1 MYSVVL
7 DLHSWIR
14 WIALVSGFG
23 ATLSVLMSRETSRP
37 SAVWGL
43 ALMAAL
49 DVQLLLGLLLYFVL
63 SPNMQVIRENFSEAM
78 RTPGLR
84 FWAVEHVSMMLLAV
98 VVVHIGRALA
108 RKAATPDGKRL
119 RLLICFAIATIAM
132 LAGTPW
138 PGMISGRPLFRI

>member
-1 MYSVVL
+1 MYSLVL

-23 ATLSVLMSRETSRP
+23 ATLSVLMSRESSRP

-63 SPNMQVIRENFSEAM
+63 SPNMLVIRENFSEAM

-98 VVVHIGRALA
+98 IVVHIGR
-108 RKAATPDGKRL
+108 
-119 RLLICFAIATIAM
+119 
-132 LAGTPW
+132 
-138 PGMISGRPLFRI
+138 